1 MKKHAL
7 WLAMVEGLTSTRI
20 HYLLKNFSGAEEI
33 YSLSREQ
40 LLKCEGVDEKLAE
53 KITES
58 KKGWDLDYEVEKLQE
73 REIHFTSEE
82 EAEYPQKLLR
92 IANAPYGIFYKGTL
106 PKPRKKAVSI
116 VGARGR
122 SFYGKQMA
130 ENIAKELAL
139 RNVDVISG
147 LALGIDADAQKGALE
162 AKGKTYGVLGC
173 GVDICYPIQNQYLY
187 DNVIKN
193 GGILSEYAPG
203 ISPKPYRFPARNRI
217 IAGLCDCLIVIEARE
232 KSGSLITADFAMEQ
246 GKDVYA
252 LPGRITDPLSAGTN
266 HLIRQGAQILYNIED
281 FLKEWDYFDVSNTLQ
296 MDFRKNVLEKD
307 EWLVYSLLDFCPVGI
322 GTLSDQS
329 SLPILTL
336 LDILERLQKKGFV
349 KEIVPNYFVQ
359 TV

>member
-1 MKKHAL
+1 M
-7 WLAMVEGLTSTRI
+7 
-20 HYLLKNFSGAEEI
+20 
-33 YSLSREQ
+33 
-40 LLKCEGVDEKLAE
+40 
-53 KITES
+53 
-58 KKGWDLDYEVEKLQE
+58 
-73 REIHFTSEE
+73 
-82 EAEYPQKLLR
+82 
-92 IANAPYGIFYKGTL
+92 
-106 PKPRKKAVSI
+106 
-116 VGARGR
+116 
-122 SFYGKQMA
+122 
-130 ENIAKELAL
+130 
-139 RNVDVISG
+139 
-147 LALGIDADAQKGALE
+147 
-162 AKGKTYGVLGC
+162 
-173 GVDICYPIQNQYLY
+173 
-187 DNVIKN
+187 
-193 GGILSEYAPG
+193 SEYAPG

-281 FLKEWDYFDVSNTLQ
+281 FLKEWDFFDVSNTLQ

-336 LDILERLQKKGFV
+336 LDILERLQRKGFV